1 MICYRGV
8 GGHAARTWGKPVWR
22 AALPTLRFCFFTRGW
37 TLRQILVFATLA
49 FGLVS
54 SAAQAAETLQQ
65 QLVGTWNFVIAEIVT
80 ADGNKTLPFGD
91 KPKGMIIFTAD
102 GHFSE
107 VHVSGGLPKIASNNR
122 LAGSDADNKAI
133 VQGTLALFGTY
144 TVDEDKK
151 TVTFNIEAST
161 FPNLEGVKQ
170 TRTIDALTANEFRN
184 TNPAAA
190 RDGPA
195 TAMNIYRRAK

>member
-1 MICYRGV
+1 M
-8 GGHAARTWGKPVWR
+8 KK
-22 AALPTLRFCFFTRGW
+22 
-37 TLRQILVFATLA
+37 ILFLATLA
-49 FGLVS
+49 FGLAS
-54 SAAQAAETLQQ
+54 SAAQAQSAKTFQE
-65 QLVGTWNFVIAEIVT
+65 QLVGTWNFVIAEVMT
-80 ADGNKTLPFGD
+80 ADGKKTLPFGD

-102 GHFSE
+102 GHFSQ

-144 TVDEDKK
+144 TVDEDKR

-170 TRTIDALTANEFRN
+170 TRTIDALSADEFRN

-195 TAMNIYRRAK
+195 TALNIYRRAR